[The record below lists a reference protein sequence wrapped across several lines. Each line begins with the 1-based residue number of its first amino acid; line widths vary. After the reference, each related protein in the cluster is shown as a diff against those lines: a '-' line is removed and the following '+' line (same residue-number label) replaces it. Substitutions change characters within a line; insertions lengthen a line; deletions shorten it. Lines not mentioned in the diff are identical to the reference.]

1 MELEE
6 LEKKLIGE
14 VSSEQ
19 VAMWKNLH
27 KAVFTVTVDGS
38 VAYLKKP
45 DRITLKAM
53 AACAQSDPIKVGE
66 LLLENCWLG
75 GDETIK
81 TDDEK
86 FLGAVGEMGKLVEV
100 KNAELK
106 KL

>member
-1 MELEE
+1 MEL
-6 LEKKLIGE
+6 LKGS
-14 VSSEQ
+14 VTDEQ
-19 VAMWKNLH
+19 ISMWKNLH
-27 KAVFTVTVDGS
+27 GNVFTITVDGS

-45 DRITLKAM
+45 DRSTLKAM
-53 AACAQSDPIKVGE
+53 AATVQADPIRSGE

-86 FLGAVGEMGKLVEV
+86 FLGVIAELGKLVEV